1 MGSSEDLQK
10 KEDEQRH
17 SGIYSAVSGE
27 ELSQTEAELY
37 NCGVNPKL
45 KGDEI
50 RQMEKMDKEQI
61 LQNYFIKQRLTDME
75 RRKEERVWC
84 LSKTEGW
91 VKISDWNYTDE
102 EPDVYRQKPND
113 TVLVL
118 TCYSAGSKPCPN
130 TCESEKLGEDDE
142 IMAAK
147 EKFGNMPDHP
157 YM

>member
-1 MGSSEDLQK
+1 MAKKDLEKQ
-10 KEDEQRH
+10 EYEYFH
-17 SGIYSAVSGE
+17 TGEYCEICNE
-27 ELSQTEAELY
+27 ELTKDDLEYIKRFGGRKICAECRRKIEQ
-37 NCGVNPKL
+37 N
-45 KGDEI
+45 
-50 RQMEKMDKEQI
+50 EKDQFFSI
-61 LQNYFIKQRLTDME
+61 YFLCYEVIIME
-75 RRKEERVWC
+75 RNKEERVWC